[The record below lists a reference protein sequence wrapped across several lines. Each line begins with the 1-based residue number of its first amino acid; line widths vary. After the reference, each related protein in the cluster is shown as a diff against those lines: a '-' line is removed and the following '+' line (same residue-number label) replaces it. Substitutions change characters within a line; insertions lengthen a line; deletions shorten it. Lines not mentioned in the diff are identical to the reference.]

1 MNIPE
6 QVKILYKNYR
16 IEKREELHD
25 GAEELY
31 GQIQYLEEKIL
42 LRENVSEER
51 QEATLCHEMLH
62 GLDDMYSIGL
72 KEKQV
77 EKLGNAL
84 YMLIL
89 DNPEIFRQE
98 G

>member
-6 QVKILYKNYR
+6 KVKILFKTYDVQQEKN
-16 IEKREELHD
+16 LHD
-25 GAEELY
+25 MEGDLY
-31 GQIQYLEEKIL
+31 GQIHYLPERIILNEDSTEEQKK
-42 LRENVSEER
+42 
-51 QEATLCHEMLH
+51 ATLIHELIH
-62 GLDDMYSIGL
+62 GLDEAYIIGL

-84 YMLIL
+84 YMLIR
-89 DNPEIFRQE
+89 DNPEMFKE

>member
-1 MNIPE
+1 MN
-6 QVKILYKNYR
+6 Q
-16 IEKREELHD
+16 
-25 GAEELY
+25 
-31 GQIQYLEEKIL
+31 
-42 LRENVSEER
+42 

-62 GLDDMYSIGL
+62 GLDDTYSIGL

>member
-1 MNIPE
+1 
-6 QVKILYKNYR
+6 
-16 IEKREELHD
+16 
-25 GAEELY
+25 
-31 GQIQYLEEKIL
+31 
-42 LRENVSEER
+42 
-51 QEATLCHEMLH
+51 
-62 GLDDMYSIGL
+62 MYCIGL

-89 DNPEIFRQE
+89 DNSEMFGE

>member
-1 MNIPE
+1 MKVMKSYLDRFNIW
-6 QVKILYKNYR
+6 K
-16 IEKREELHD
+16 KRFCSE
-25 GAEELY
+25 
-31 GQIQYLEEKIL
+31 
-42 LRENVSEER
+42 REHPNNKKK
-51 QEATLCHEMLH
+51 ATLCHEIIH
-62 GLDDMYSIGL
+62 GLDDMYCIGL

-89 DNPEIFRQE
+89 DNSEMFGE

>member
-1 MNIPE
+1 ME
-6 QVKILYKNYR
+6 Q
-16 IEKREELHD
+16 
-25 GAEELY
+25 
-31 GQIQYLEEKIL
+31 
-42 LRENVSEER
+42 
-51 QEATLCHEMLH
+51 QETTLCHEMLH

-89 DNPEIFRQE
+89 DNPGIFRE

>member
-1 MNIPE
+1 MNIPKS
-6 QVKILYKNYR
+6 VKILYKNYK
-16 IEKREELHD
+16 IERREELHD

-42 LRENVSEER
+42 LREGVSVKQ

-62 GLDDMYSIGL
+62 GLDDTYSIGL

>member
-1 MNIPE
+1 MERKSYMDRFSIWKKRFCSERGVSVE
-6 QVKILYKNYR
+6 Q
-16 IEKREELHD
+16 
-25 GAEELY
+25 
-31 GQIQYLEEKIL
+31 
-42 LRENVSEER
+42 

-77 EKLGNAL
+77 EKLGHAL

-89 DNPEIFRQE
+89 DNSEVFR
-98 G
+98 